1 MKEIQTFHAS
11 LSILMEQMMKKLLC
25 VLAVIGLSCVLGCA
39 PTDNGGADDGDNT
52 TSQIQSQQIE
62 IAIAKV

>member
-1 MKEIQTFHAS
+1 
-11 LSILMEQMMKKLLC
+11 MKKLMC
-25 VLAVIGLSCVLGCA
+25 ILAVIGLSCVMGCA

-52 TSQIQSQQIE
+52 TSQIRSQQVE